1 MSDNLRLSAAKVS
14 DVKSLITR
22 IAARGLVSPYP
33 TILGPESI
41 SRLNRRCR

>member
-14 DVKSLITR
+14 DVATDYDDTSVAVVPLR
-22 IAARGLVSPYP
+22 P
-33 TILGPESI
+33 TIIGPESI